1 MSRKLVL
8 VSETISNLLIKQLA
22 HELKNYNLYK
32 SFANYYGVEGCVA
45 LAEYYKKRAD
55 EELNHHNWI
64 YEYLTD
70 GDIKFMYPPIEIN
83 TEKPTGGDYIMP
95 FRATVDREIQTTQM
109 IYAIYEAAI
118 AEKDYMTASWLFDK
132 LIKEQIE
139 EENTSRMAQSI
150 AEQEDSWLEKAE
162 EIYELLEN

>member
-45 LAEYYKKRAD
+45 LAEYYSKRAD
-55 EELNHHNWI
+55 EELLHHKWI
-64 YEYLTD
+64 LDYLTD
-70 GDIKFMYPPIEIN
+70 GDVKFMYPAVEQN
-83 TEKPTGGDYIMP
+83 SEKPTDYVMP
-95 FRATVDREIQTTQM
+95 FKATIDREIQTTQM

-139 EENTSRMAQSI
+139 EENTSRMALTI
-150 AEQEDSWLEKAE
+150 ME
-162 EIYELLEN
+162 EESNIYSRAKKVLKLLK

>member
-32 SFANYYGVEGCVA
+32 SFANYYDVEGCVA
-45 LAEYYKKRAD
+45 LAEYYNKRAD
-55 EELNHHNWI
+55 EELLHHKWI
-64 YEYLTD
+64 LDYLTE
-70 GDIKFMYPPIEIN
+70 GDVKFIYPAVEQN
-83 TEKPTGGDYIMP
+83 SEKPTDYVMP
-95 FRATVDREIQTTQM
+95 FKATIDREIQTTQM

-139 EENTSRMAQSI
+139 EENTSRMALTI
-150 AEQEDSWLEKAE
+150 ME
-162 EIYELLEN
+162 EESDIYSQAKKVLKLLK

>member
-32 SFANYYGVEGCVA
+32 SFANYYDVEGCVA

-70 GDIKFMYPPIEIN
+70 GDVKFMYPAVEQN
-83 TEKPTGGDYIMP
+83 SEKPTDYVMP
-95 FRATVDREIQTTQM
+95 FKATIDREIQTTQM

-139 EENTSRMAQSI
+139 EENTSRMALTI
-150 AEQEDSWLEKAE
+150 ME
-162 EIYELLEN
+162 EESDIYLRAKKVLNLLK

>member
-32 SFANYYGVEGCVA
+32 SFANYYDVEGCVA

-70 GDIKFMYPPIEIN
+70 GDIKFMYPTIEQN
-83 TEKPTGGDYIMP
+83 SEKPTDYVMP

-139 EENTSRMAQSI
+139 EENTSRMALTI
-150 AEQEDSWLEKAE
+150 ME
-162 EIYELLEN
+162 EESDIYLRAKKVLKLLK

>member
-1 MSRKLVL
+1 
-8 VSETISNLLIKQLA
+8 
-22 HELKNYNLYK
+22 
-32 SFANYYGVEGCVA
+32 
-45 LAEYYKKRAD
+45 
-55 EELNHHNWI
+55 
-64 YEYLTD
+64 
-70 GDIKFMYPPIEIN
+70 
-83 TEKPTGGDYIMP
+83 MP

>member
-32 SFANYYGVEGCVA
+32 SFANYYDVEGCVA

-70 GDIKFMYPPIEIN
+70 GDVKFMYPAVEQN
-83 TEKPTGGDYIMP
+83 SEKPTDYAMP

-139 EENTSRMAQSI
+139 EENTSRMALTI
-150 AEQEDSWLEKAE
+150 ME
-162 EIYELLEN
+162 EESDIYLRAKKVLNLLK

>member
-32 SFANYYGVEGCVA
+32 SFANYYDVEGCVA

-55 EELNHHNWI
+55 EELLHHKWI
-64 YEYLTD
+64 LDYLTE
-70 GDIKFMYPPIEIN
+70 GDVKFMYPAVEQN
-83 TEKPTGGDYIMP
+83 SEKPTDYVMP
-95 FRATVDREIQTTQM
+95 FKATIDREIQTTQM

-139 EENTSRMAQSI
+139 EENTSRMALTI
-150 AEQEDSWLEKAE
+150 ME
-162 EIYELLEN
+162 EESDIYFRAKKVLKLLK

>member
-32 SFANYYGVEGCVA
+32 SFANYYDVE
-45 LAEYYKKRAD
+45 
-55 EELNHHNWI
+55 
-64 YEYLTD
+64 
-70 GDIKFMYPPIEIN
+70 FMYPPVEQN
-83 TEKPTGGDYIMP
+83 SEKPTDYVMP
-95 FRATVDREIQTTQM
+95 FKATIDREIQTTQM

-139 EENTSRMAQSI
+139 EENTSRMALTI
-150 AEQEDSWLEKAE
+150 ME
-162 EIYELLEN
+162 EESNIYSRATKVLNLLK

>member
-32 SFANYYGVEGCVA
+32 SFANYYDVEGCVA

-55 EELNHHNWI
+55 EELNHQNWI

-70 GDIKFMYPPIEIN
+70 GDVKFMYPAVEQN
-83 TEKPTGGDYIMP
+83 SEKPTDYVMP

-139 EENTSRMAQSI
+139 EENTSRMALTI
-150 AEQEDSWLEKAE
+150 ME
-162 EIYELLEN
+162 EESNIYSRAKKVLNLLK

>member
-32 SFANYYGVEGCVA
+32 SFANYYDVEGCVA

-70 GDIKFMYPPIEIN
+70 GDVKFMYPAVEQN
-83 TEKPTGGDYIMP
+83 SEKPTDYVMP
-95 FRATVDREIQTTQM
+95 FKATIDREIQTTQM

-139 EENTSRMAQSI
+139 EENTSRMALTI
-150 AEQEDSWLEKAE
+150 ME
-162 EIYELLEN
+162 EESDIYLRAKKVLKLLK

>member
-32 SFANYYGVEGCVA
+32 SFANYYDIEGCVA
-45 LAEYYKKRAD
+45 LAEYYSKRAD
-55 EELNHHNWI
+55 EELLHHKWI
-64 YEYLTD
+64 LDYLTE
-70 GDIKFMYPPIEIN
+70 GDVKFMYPAVEQN
-83 TEKPTGGDYIMP
+83 SEKPTDYVMP
-95 FRATVDREIQTTQM
+95 FKATIDREIQTTQM

-139 EENTSRMAQSI
+139 EENTSRMALTI
-150 AEQEDSWLEKAE
+150 ME
-162 EIYELLEN
+162 EESDIHFRAKKVLKLLK

>member
-32 SFANYYGVEGCVA
+32 SFANYYDVEGCVA

-70 GDIKFMYPPIEIN
+70 GDIKFMYPAVEQN
-83 TEKPTGGDYIMP
+83 SEKPTDYVMP
-95 FRATVDREIQTTQM
+95 FKATIDREIQTTQM

-139 EENTSRMAQSI
+139 EENTSRMALTI
-150 AEQEDSWLEKAE
+150 ME
-162 EIYELLEN
+162 EESDIYLRAKKVLKLLK

>member
-32 SFANYYGVEGCVA
+32 SFANYYDVEGCVA

-64 YEYLTD
+64 YKYLTD
-70 GDIKFMYPPIEIN
+70 GDIKFMYPPVEIN
-83 TEKPTGGDYIMP
+83 TERPTGGDYIMP

-139 EENTSRMAQSI
+139 EENTSRMALTI
-150 AEQEDSWLEKAE
+150 ME
-162 EIYELLEN
+162 EESDIYLRAKKVLNLLK

>member
-32 SFANYYGVEGCVA
+32 SFANYYDIEGCVA
-45 LAEYYKKRAD
+45 LAEYYSKRAD
-55 EELNHHNWI
+55 EELLHHKWI
-64 YEYLTD
+64 LDYLTE
-70 GDIKFMYPPIEIN
+70 GDVKFMYPAVEQN
-83 TEKPTGGDYIMP
+83 SETPTDYVMP

-139 EENTSRMAQSI
+139 EENTSRMALTI
-150 AEQEDSWLEKAE
+150 ME
-162 EIYELLEN
+162 EESDIYFRAKKVLKLLK

>member
-8 VSETISNLLIKQLA
+8 ISEKISDLLVKQLA

-32 SFANYYGVEGCVA
+32 TFANYYDVGGCLD
-45 LAEYYKKRAD
+45 LAEYYRKRAD
-55 EELNHHNWI
+55 EELNHHNWV

-70 GDIKFMYPPIEIN
+70 GDITFMYPAIEQN
-83 TEKPTGGDYIMP
+83 TEKPTDYIMP

-109 IYAIYEAAI
+109 IYAIYDAAM
-118 AEKDYMTASWLFDK
+118 AEKDFMTASWLYEK

-139 EENTSRMAQSI
+139 EENTSRMALTI
-150 AEQEDSWLEKAE
+150 ME
-162 EIYELLEN
+162 EESDIYLRADKVLDLLK